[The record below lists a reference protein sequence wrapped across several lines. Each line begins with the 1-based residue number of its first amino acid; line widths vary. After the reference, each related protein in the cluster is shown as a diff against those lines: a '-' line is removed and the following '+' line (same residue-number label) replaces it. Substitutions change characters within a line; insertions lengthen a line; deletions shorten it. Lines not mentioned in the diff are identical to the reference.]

1 MKAPLLR
8 ILTVAFIAFAACLQ
22 AAARDKVIIPPD
34 QATLAAHEKSLADA
48 MTWRDWTVF
57 ERWCSQNFVE
67 VDADGSIYTFTQRQ
81 ALMKT
86 QLLQPNY
93 KLSGFQ
99 MLAVSNGTV
108 ALMYQLQGQ
117 LTQDKTTAAINEQVT
132 DFWGYQGR
140 NRWKIVFRQVT
151 PIVKEK

>member
-1 MKAPLLR
+1 MKASLLR
-8 ILTVAFIAFAACLQ
+8 ILAVAIVAFATCLQ

-57 ERWCSQNFVE
+57 QRWCSQNFVE
-67 VDADGSIYTFTQRQ
+67 VDAAGSIYTFAQRE

-117 LTQDKTTAAINEQVT
+117 LTQDKTTVAINEQVT
-132 DFWGYQGR
+132 DFWTRESDGKWR
-140 NRWKIVFRQVT
+140 IKFRQAT
-151 PIVKEK
+151 PIVAEK